1 MENQRELLFLNSII
15 EKENHTIFLEV
26 NFGNIKFINIKEL
39 KVFNK
44 NYPISDCAYLS
55 INNQIKVKGR
65 GFQDLSDDIVVNIYN
80 QILNS
85 NRLKE
90 KKANVILVDN
100 FVKAITVGGD
110 DRRAFKYTRTSFLIR
125 IIKERLSELGYGS
138 EFVSGV
144 DDDCLTVIR
153 YKIPNIYHY
162 AYNAAIDIITSISS
176 YSSIKIV
183 PVFYS
188 LSSEIVL
195 NDYKLSFENKGT
207 PLIRIKEQINE
218 VIETLESQLLNF
230 KTLKDKDIEIE
241 TILEICSNIG
251 VDKNVVNLIKNHYK
265 GNNVY
270 DFINFMQEF
279 DYKNKEF
286 ILGKILNEIRWE
298 RFVLQKSK
306 K

>member
-1 MENQRELLFLNSII
+1 MEAQRELLFLNSII

-26 NFGNIKFINIKEL
+26 TFGNIKFVDIKTL

-44 NYPISDCAYLS
+44 NYSVSDCAYLS

-65 GFQDLSDDIVVNIYN
+65 GFQDLSDELIVSIYN

-110 DRRAFKYTRTSFLIR
+110 DKRAFKYTRTSFLIT
-125 IIKERLSELGYGS
+125 IIKERLTELGYGS

-153 YKIPNIYHY
+153 YKIPNIYHPQ
-162 AYNAAIDIITSISS
+162 YNAAIDIITSISS

-183 PVFYS
+183 PVLYS

-195 NDYKLSFENKGT
+195 SDYKLSFENKGT

-218 VIETLESQLLNF
+218 VIEILESQLSTFRALRSKN
-230 KTLKDKDIEIE
+230 IEIE
-241 TILEICSNIG
+241 TILEICFNIG
-251 VDKNVVNLIKNHYK
+251 IDKKIINFIKNHYK
-265 GNNVY
+265 GNNVC
-270 DFINFMQEF
+270 DFIDFMQEF
-279 DYKNKEF
+279 DYKDKEF
-286 ILGKILNEIRWE
+286 VLGKILNELRWDYI
-298 RFVLQKSK
+298 K
-306 K
+306 KNKKG